1 MNKFLNSEKGSDF
14 DGTQSSKNFSQNQSQ
29 NRNMEEQL
37 GQIKKGRGLRGLNS
51 KLSLKKMEKDLK

>member
-14 DGTQSSKNFSQNQSQ
+14 DGTQSSKNFSQNH
-29 NRNMEEQL
+29 NMEDQL